1 MRTGTTATADLQ
13 PQSVSCACTD
23 SDQAPPPCAV
33 LSAITAAS
41 NRPDPRLRSS
51 THPRPSGRVLGQEG
65 DVGAQALADE
75 SFGDDARVRSGSLLP
90 GSACALLG
98 RRGTSGLSRAKD
110 KRRQPAA
117 VVTPHRLWMSVR
129 QTSRIAAQLPRG
141 GPVSRTPSPSY
152 LNGAVGG
159 STARRSRLGD
169 SVSDRS
175 AVL

>member
-1 MRTGTTATADLQ
+1 M
-13 PQSVSCACTD
+13 S
-23 SDQAPPPCAV
+23 AP
-33 LSAITAAS
+33 
-41 NRPDPRLRSS
+41 R
-51 THPRPSGRVLGQEG
+51 
-65 DVGAQALADE
+65 LADE
-75 SFGDDARVRSGSLLP
+75 FFGDDARVRSRSLLP

-141 GPVSRTPSPSY
+141 GPVSRTPSPTY
-152 LNGAVGG
+152 LKDVLGG
-159 STARRSRLGD
+159 STARRSRLDD
-169 SVSDRS
+169 SMGDRS